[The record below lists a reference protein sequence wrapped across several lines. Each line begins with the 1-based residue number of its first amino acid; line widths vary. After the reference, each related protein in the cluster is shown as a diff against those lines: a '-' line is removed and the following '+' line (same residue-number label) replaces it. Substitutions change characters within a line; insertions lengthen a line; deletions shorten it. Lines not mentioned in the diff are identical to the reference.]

1 LYKGSVY
8 PQNQDRVPHK
18 LKNRIVWPVVVVAA
32 LMVAAPA
39 QSGSTAAATLSR
51 AHAMHQKLLQEP
63 VSERTGAEYE
73 AIVTELAPLW
83 ADPQAPDADS
93 ARYQAANVYIDWARD
108 LHASSAY
115 TKAARVLLD
124 LLHASP
130 YSSFRRN
137 AEWALAQIQY
147 FHLHQAQAAAVWLRD
162 FEKRYPADPRTAI
175 AHKEVRGEKV
185 AEPEYFEASGAG
197 AGVGAGAAGVPARLM
212 AAASE
217 PQQDLAVSIGNV
229 SGVHVFTHASA
240 TTVVVSLRGEA
251 DFTRG
256 AVAERHL
263 VYFDVSTAG
272 APTRPGEPAPASLNV
287 GDGRVALV
295 RVAKNSKLLTRVVI
309 ETMGG
314 ARVDAGR
321 FYPNPARLVVAVG
334 AAGTGAG
341 AAVPVTPAVPEVVKA
356 LAAPPADSLADG
368 NSSLTRA
375 LGLKIG
381 RVVIDPGHG
390 GHDSGTIGP
399 TGIMEKSVV
408 LDVSLRL
415 GKLLRQRLGTQVV
428 FTRDDDTFIPLDER
442 TAIANR
448 EHADLFVSIHANSNP
463 DHQMRGIETYYL
475 DLNNNAQALAVAK
488 RENASGDQ
496 DIHELTDMV
505 RKITLNDKMEESHEL
520 ARDVE
525 RSVVDATD
533 EANHGVLTAP
543 FVVLIGA
550 QMPSV
555 LAEITMLSNRSD
567 DRLAS
572 TAAYRQR
579 LAEGLYQGIRR
590 YMQSLNGTHTMVAAP
605 SVP

>member
-1 LYKGSVY
+1 
-8 PQNQDRVPHK
+8 
-18 LKNRIVWPVVVVAA
+18 
-32 LMVAAPA
+32 
-39 QSGSTAAATLSR
+39 
-51 AHAMHQKLLQEP
+51 
-63 VSERTGAEYE
+63 
-73 AIVTELAPLW
+73 
-83 ADPQAPDADS
+83 
-93 ARYQAANVYIDWARD
+93 
-108 LHASSAY
+108 
-115 TKAARVLLD
+115 
-124 LLHASP
+124 
-130 YSSFRRN
+130 
-137 AEWALAQIQY
+137 
-147 FHLHQAQAAAVWLRD
+147 
-162 FEKRYPADPRTAI
+162 
-175 AHKEVRGEKV
+175 V
-185 AEPEYFEASGAG
+185 AEPEYFEASEKGAG
-197 AGVGAGAAGVPARLM
+197 PHGGAATATGVPARLI
-212 AAASE
+212 AATATES
-217 PQQDLAVSIGNV
+217 QQDLAVSIGNV
-229 SGVHVFTHASA
+229 NGVHVFTHSGT
-240 TTVVVSLRGEA
+240 TTVVISLRGEA

-263 VYFDVSTAG
+263 IYFDVSTAG
-272 APTRPGEPAPASLNV
+272 APARAGEPAPALLNV
-287 GDGRVALV
+287 GDGRVAQV

-309 ETMGG
+309 ETAGG
-314 ARVDAGR
+314 ARADSGR
-321 FYPNPARLVVAVG
+321 FYPNPARLVVSVSAGG
-334 AAGTGAG
+334 ARAG
-341 AAVPVTPAVPEVVKA
+341 ASVPVTPMVPEVVKA
-356 LAAPPADSLADG
+356 IALPPADSLADG
-368 NSSLTRA
+368 SSSLTRA

-399 TGIMEKSVV
+399 TGIMEKNVV

-448 EHADLFVSIHANSNP
+448 DHADLFVSIHANSNP

-475 DLNNNAQALAVAK
+475 DLNNSAQALAVAK

-520 ARDVE
+520 ARDLE
-525 RSVVDATD
+525 RSMVDATD

-567 DRLAS
+567 DRLVS

-579 LAEGLYQGIRR
+579 LALGLYQGIRR
-590 YMQSLNGTHTMVAAP
+590 YMQSLNGTHAIVAAP